1 MCPSGTLRVMRIVN
15 TADGSR
21 TLYSDQYEQTMHSHR
36 GAVTESRH
44 VFLEGAGVAARL
56 GQGDPARVL
65 EVGFGTGL
73 NFFVTANLAL
83 TTHTPLDYVALE
95 CDLLS
100 SQVIGEL
107 GYEEGLEHKNLLQ
120 KFFKARDELP
130 EPPPAGHYAFNLLEG
145 VRLELHLGNATGVRL
160 EPGRYDAVY
169 MDAFSPD
176 ANPEL
181 WSEDFFGRALPRA
194 HPWWDAKL
202 LLRQGCCAP
211 PFADPG
217 VRSSKA
223 PRPARRQAGD
233 AGGDETNSVLKL
245 SPVPLSP
252 STRAAADATRESRR
266 VPAAWRRRS
275 RDSSA

>member
-1 MCPSGTLRVMRIVN
+1 MCTSGTLKVMRIVT

-21 TLYSDQYEQTMHSHR
+21 TLYSDPYGQTMHSHK

-56 GQGDPARVL
+56 GRGEAARVL

-73 NFFVTANLAL
+73 NFFLTADTAL
-83 TTHTPLDYVALE
+83 NANAPLTYVALE
-95 CDLLS
+95 RALLP

-145 VRLELHLGNATGVRL
+145 VRLELRLGNAVTVEL
-160 EPGRYDAVY
+160 EPGHYDAVY

-181 WSEDFFGRALPRA
+181 WTEDFLGRLHRALRPG
-194 HPWWDAKL
+194 
-202 LLRQGCCAP
+202 GCL
-211 PFADPG
+211 
-217 VRSSKA
+217 SSYCVK
-223 PRPARRQAGD
+223 G
-233 AGGDETNSVLKL
+233 EV
-245 SPVPLSP
+245 
-252 STRAAADATRESRR
+252 
-266 VPAAWRRRS
+266 RRRLQTLGFTVYK
-275 RDSSA
+275 RPGPPGGKREMLVVVR